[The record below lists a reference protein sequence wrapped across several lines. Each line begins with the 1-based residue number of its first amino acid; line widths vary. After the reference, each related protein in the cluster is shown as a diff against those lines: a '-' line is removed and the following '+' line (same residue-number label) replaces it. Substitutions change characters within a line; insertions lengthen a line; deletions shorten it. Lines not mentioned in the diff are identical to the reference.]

1 MKKLLELASQGDER
15 ALKDL
20 DLDKPVNVKLDP
32 PFKGMGIMRLTG
44 EYNAARTMISSSS
57 SSLFI

>member
-1 MKKLLELASQGDER
+1 MKKLLEMASQGDER

-44 EYNAARTMISSSS
+44 ECCQDHDSCRRPS
-57 SSLFI
+57 